1 MGSEK
6 AFNTLTSLS
15 KSTLNQRSEE
25 GPVESCNLD
34 QEEFLYLLNLYIS
47 NQVKNWREDFGE
59 QPWLNEVY
67 RYEKFDIGSEYNLLV
82 YMVIYYGDWISKLNI
97 PSNIYSNIDNATV
110 VQFAGS
116 SKINDCQEP
125 VLKFCNK
132 WKDYK
137 RKLLL

>member
-1 MGSEK
+1 M
-6 AFNTLTSLS
+6 
-15 KSTLNQRSEE
+15 Q
-25 GPVESCNLD
+25 
-34 QEEFLYLLNLYIS
+34 
-47 NQVKNWREDFGE
+47 NWREDFGE

-110 VQFAGS
+110 VQFAGG